1 MTDWQVRFPDA
12 FVEPLIRAGLTPEA
26 SEDDVQDALVG
37 LLWGMRAHNG
47 LSDVSDEFAARYAR
61 YSLHVGSLSD
71 RLWWSVSSA
80 ARRAAADVMCD
91 RGSTGS
97 PIEAQDDP
105 TQAARLGL
113 DGAVLEAIVDLL
125 DGPVDFRTVA
135 DERHEALRQ
144 DSRWQE
150 RDGRETDEALP
161 TFADHVRDVQYE
173 RSLESAQQERDFT
186 SLLEVLPDSERIL
199 LDLHIGLTVDPVPL
213 DEILDYFDLTRTAF
227 NTRIRRAVSV
237 LELALLRVSRD
248 QSVTVEP
255 EKALPRSMDGRFH
268 LPTLVEE
275 PTGPEEAIVEA
286 LWAIRGDLPAE
297 HLALIVNGGHDP
309 GSVID
314 VSRQDDRMMVDSDRH
329 VALRPELKSLA
340 PTVWRWKRPAGE
352 RARQVDVAARILR
365 ANRRPMSFTE
375 LELAV
380 GIETTTWNLRNVLS
394 SASQF
399 NRADRDVFALSHW
412 KHEPYD
418 SIEGLMR
425 RFIER
430 SGGEAS
436 LDDIIRDLTAR
447 FTIKASSIRIYAKT
461 DAFVPTSLGTIR
473 NRREDEAVEELARSV
488 NEIPNCFT
496 KDGRWVLRVPIDGKT
511 LRGQSAE
518 IPAGFA
524 HHLKVMRRTSVR
536 LDTDIGLEIS
546 VVRKGMSDSI
556 GRLRLVVE
564 TLDLTKGDLLLI
576 HAPKN
581 GRGPV
586 SFSAITGPELAEA
599 EAARRVALLLG
610 LEDPS
615 DRRAIAAALQMPLQS
630 SAFAIA
636 GAIRARGESRLASD
650 VLEVLNGESSGGP
663 DAEDIAGILGL

>member
-1 MTDWQVRFPDA
+1 MTDWKVHVPDE
-12 FVEPLIRAGLTPEA
+12 FVESLSRAGLTPEA
-26 SEDDVQDALVG
+26 SEDEVQDALVG
-37 LLWGMRAHNG
+37 LLSGMRAH
-47 LSDVSDEFAARYAR
+47 DARRAVSYEFAARYAR
-61 YSLHVGSLSD
+61 YSIHVGSLSK

-80 ARRAAADVMCD
+80 ARRAAADVMND
-91 RGSTGS
+91 RGLTGS

-113 DGAVLEAIVDLL
+113 DSAVLEAIVDLL

-173 RSLESAQQERDFT
+173 RFLESAQQQRDFT
-186 SLLEVLPDSERIL
+186 SLLEVLPDTERIL
-199 LDLHIGLTVDPVPL
+199 LDLHIGLTVDPVPF
-213 DEILDYFDLTRTAF
+213 DEILDYFDITRTAF
-227 NTRIRRAVSV
+227 NSRLRRAVSV
-237 LELALLRVSRD
+237 LRLAMLRVSWDR
-248 QSVTVEP
+248 SVTVEP
-255 EKALPRSMDGRFH
+255 EKALPGSIDGRFH
-268 LPTLVEE
+268 LPGLVEE

-297 HLALIVNGGHDP
+297 DLALIVNGGLDP
-309 GSVID
+309 GIVID
-314 VSRQDDRMMVDSDRH
+314 ISRQNDRMMVASDRH
-329 VALRPELKSLA
+329 VALRPELQSLA
-340 PTVWRWKRPAGE
+340 PAVWRWKRPPGE

-365 ANRRPMSFTE
+365 ANRRPMPFTE

-380 GIETTTWNLRNVLS
+380 GTETTTWNLRNVLT
-394 SASQF
+394 SAPQF

-418 SIEGLMR
+418 SIEALMR

-436 LDDIIRDLTAR
+436 LDDIIGDLTAR
-447 FTIKASSIRIYAKT
+447 FTIKASSIRTYAKT

-473 NRREDEAVEELARSV
+473 NRREDEPVEELARSV
-488 NEIPNCFT
+488 NEIPNCFI

-511 LRGQSAE
+511 FRGYSAQ

-536 LDTDIGLEIS
+536 IETDVGLEIS

-556 GRLRLVVE
+556 GRLRLVAE

-576 HAPKN
+576 HAPKD

-586 SFSAITGPELAEA
+586 SFSSITGSELAEA
-599 EAARRVALLLG
+599 DTPRRVALLLG
-610 LEDPS
+610 LEDPI
-615 DRRAIAAALQMPLQS
+615 DHRAIAAALQMPLQS

-636 GAIRARGESRLASD
+636 GAIRSRGESQLASD
-650 VLEVLNGESSGGP
+650 VLEVLNAESSGGP
-663 DAEDIAGILGL
+663 DADDIAGVLGL